1 MTTFVEPIR
10 RSFDRTVEQA
20 RPISIQPGTMPSA
33 EGSATISLGNT
44 VVLCAATVEERV
56 PKWITQRGR
65 GWVTAEYGMLPRATK
80 ERTRREAAEGKQGGR
95 TVEIQRL
102 IGRSLRAI
110 IELDKLGERQI
121 ILDCDVL
128 SADGGTRCASITGAY
143 VAMALA
149 IRKLIEQKKLREDPL
164 LGQVAAISAGVVKG
178 VPMLDLD
185 YSEDAGAD
193 VDFNVVMTDA
203 HAFVEI
209 QGTAEGQPFL
219 PATLTEILVLA
230 STGLDQLFAAQREAL
245 SRATS

>member
-1 MTTFVEPIR
+1 VTTYVEPIR
-10 RSFDRTVEQA
+10 RSFDRTIEQA
-20 RPISIQPGTMPSA
+20 RPISIQTGTMPSA
-33 EGSATISLGNT
+33 EGSATIALGNT
-44 VVLCAATVEERV
+44 IVLCAATVEERV
-56 PKWITQRGR
+56 PKWISQRGR

-80 ERTRREAAEGKQGGR
+80 ERTRREAVEGKQGGR

-110 IELDKLGERQI
+110 IDLDRLGERQI

-149 IRKLIEQKKLREDPL
+149 IRKLIEQKRLRDDPL
-164 LGQVAAISAGVVKG
+164 LGQVAAISAGVVKS

-209 QGTAEGQPFL
+209 QGTAEGQPFM
-219 PATLTEILVLA
+219 PATLDEILVLA
-230 STGLDQLFAAQREAL
+230 STGLDQLFAAQRQAL
-245 SRATS
+245 MSAS

>member
-1 MTTFVEPIR
+1 MTSFVEPIR
-10 RSFDRTVEQA
+10 RSFDRTVEQP
-20 RPISIQPGTMPSA
+20 RPIKIETGTMPAA

-44 VVLCAATVEERV
+44 VVLCAASVEERV

-65 GWVTAEYGMLPRATK
+65 GWVTAEYGMLPRATR

-110 IELDKLGERQI
+110 IDLDRLGERQI

-149 IRKLIEQKKLREDPL
+149 IRTLIKEKRLRDDPL
-164 LGQVAAISAGVVKG
+164 RGQVAAISAGVVKG

-203 HAFVEI
+203 HAFVEV
-209 QGTAEGQPFL
+209 QGTAEGQPFM
-219 PATLTEILVLA
+219 PATLDEILVLA
-230 STGLDQLFAAQREAL
+230 STGLDYLFAAQREAL
-245 SRATS
+245 ISAI

>member
-1 MTTFVEPIR
+1 VTTYVEPIR

-20 RPISIQPGTMPSA
+20 RPITIQTGTMPAA
-33 EGSATISLGNT
+33 EGSATIALGNT

-56 PKWITQRGR
+56 PKWISQRGR
-65 GWVTAEYGMLPRATK
+65 GWVTAEYGMLPRATR
-80 ERTRREAAEGKQGGR
+80 ERTRREAVEGKQGGR

-110 IELDKLGERQI
+110 IDLDRLGERQI

-149 IRKLIEQKKLREDPL
+149 IRKMIEQKRLRDDPL
-164 LGQVAAISAGVVKG
+164 RGQVAAISAGVVKG

-209 QGTAEGQPFL
+209 QGTAEGQPFM
-219 PATLTEILVLA
+219 PATLDEILVLA
-230 STGLDQLFAAQREAL
+230 STGLDQLFAAQRQAL
-245 SRATS
+245 MSAS

>member
-1 MTTFVEPIR
+1 MTTYVEPIR

-20 RPISIQPGTMPSA
+20 RPISIQTGTMPSA
-33 EGSATISLGNT
+33 EGSATIALGNT

-56 PKWITQRGR
+56 PKWISQRGR

-80 ERTRREAAEGKQGGR
+80 ERTRREAVEGKQGGR

-110 IELDKLGERQI
+110 IDLDRLGERQI

-149 IRKLIEQKKLREDPL
+149 IRKLIEQKRLRDDPL

-178 VPMLDLD
+178 IPMLDLD

-209 QGTAEGQPFL
+209 QGTAEGQPFM
-219 PATLTEILVLA
+219 PATLDEILVLA
-230 STGLDQLFAAQREAL
+230 STGLDQLFAAQRQAL
-245 SRATS
+245 MSAP

>member
-1 MTTFVEPIR
+1 VTTFVQPIR
-10 RSFDRTVEQA
+10 RSFDRTVEQP
-20 RPISIQPGTMPSA
+20 RPISIQTGTMPLA

-44 VVLCAATVEERV
+44 IVLCSASVEERT

-80 ERTRREAAEGKQGGR
+80 ERTQREAVQGKQGGR

-110 IELDKLGERQI
+110 VDMDKLGERQI
-121 ILDCDVL
+121 LIDCDVL

-149 IRKLIEQKKLREDPL
+149 IRKLINDKKLREDPL
-164 LGQVAAISAGVVKG
+164 IGQVAAISAGVVKG

-185 YSEDAGAD
+185 YSEDSAAD
-193 VDFNVVMTDA
+193 VDANIVMTDA

-209 QGTAEGQPFL
+209 QGTAEGAPFM
-219 PATLTEILVLA
+219 PATLDELLVLA
-230 STGLDQLFAAQREAL
+230 STGLDILFAAQRTAL
-245 SRATS
+245 QSA

>member
-1 MTTFVEPIR
+1 VTTYVQPIQ
-10 RSFDRTVEQA
+10 RSFDRTIEQL
-20 RPISIQPGTMPSA
+20 RPLAIQTGTMPAA

-44 VVLCAATVEERV
+44 VVLCSATVEERV
-56 PKWITQRGR
+56 PKWIAQRGR

-80 ERTRREAAEGKQGGR
+80 ERTQREAAAGRQGGR

-110 IELDKLGERQI
+110 VDLDRLGERQV

-143 VAMALA
+143 VALALA
-149 IRKLIEQKKLREDPL
+149 IRRLIREKRLRDDPL
-164 LGQVAAISAGVVKG
+164 RGQVAAVSAGVVKG

-203 HAFVEI
+203 HAFVEV

-219 PATLTEILVLA
+219 PATLDEILLLA
-230 STGLDQLFAAQREAL
+230 STGLDQLFAAQRTAL
-245 SRATS
+245 SSAQ

>member
-1 MTTFVEPIR
+1 VTTYVEPIR

-20 RPISIQPGTMPSA
+20 RPITIQTGTMPAA
-33 EGSATISLGNT
+33 EGSATIALGNT

-56 PKWITQRGR
+56 PKWISQRGR
-65 GWVTAEYGMLPRATK
+65 GWVTAEYGMLPRATR
-80 ERTRREAAEGKQGGR
+80 ERTRREAVEGKQGGR

-110 IELDKLGERQI
+110 IDLDRLGERQI

-149 IRKLIEQKKLREDPL
+149 IRKLIEQKRLRDDPL

-209 QGTAEGQPFL
+209 QGTAEGQPFM
-219 PATLTEILVLA
+219 PATLDEILVLA
-230 STGLDQLFAAQREAL
+230 STGLDQLFAAQRQAL
-245 SRATS
+245 MSAS

>member
-1 MTTFVEPIR
+1 VTTYVEPIR

-20 RPISIQPGTMPSA
+20 RPITIQTGTMPSA
-33 EGSATISLGNT
+33 EGSATIALGNT

-56 PKWITQRGR
+56 PKWISQRGR

-80 ERTRREAAEGKQGGR
+80 ERTRREAVEGKQGGR

-110 IELDKLGERQI
+110 IDLDRRGERQI

-149 IRKLIEQKKLREDPL
+149 IRKLIEQKRLRDDPL
-164 LGQVAAISAGVVKG
+164 RGQVAAISAGVVKG
-178 VPMLDLD
+178 IPMLDLD

-219 PATLTEILVLA
+219 PATLEEILVLA
-230 STGLDQLFAAQREAL
+230 STGLDQLFAAQRRAL
-245 SRATS
+245 MSAS

>member
-1 MTTFVEPIR
+1 
-10 RSFDRTVEQA
+10 
-20 RPISIQPGTMPSA
+20 MPLA

-44 VVLCAATVEERV
+44 IVLCSASVEERT

-80 ERTRREAAEGKQGGR
+80 ERTQREAVQGKQGGR

-110 IELDKLGERQI
+110 VDMDKLGERQI
-121 ILDCDVL
+121 LIDCDVL

-149 IRKLIEQKKLREDPL
+149 IRKLINDKKLREDPL
-164 LGQVAAISAGVVKG
+164 IGQVAAISAGVVKG

-185 YSEDAGAD
+185 YSEDSAAD
-193 VDFNVVMTDA
+193 VDANIVMTDA

-209 QGTAEGQPFL
+209 QGTAEGAPFM
-219 PATLTEILVLA
+219 PATLDELLVLA
-230 STGLDQLFAAQREAL
+230 STGLDILFAAQRTAL
-245 SRATS
+245 QSA

>member
-1 MTTFVEPIR
+1 VTTFVEPIR

-20 RPISIQPGTMPSA
+20 RPISIQSGTMPAA

-110 IELDKLGERQI
+110 IDLDKLGERQI

-149 IRKLIEQKKLREDPL
+149 IRKMIEQKRLRDDPL

-178 VPMLDLD
+178 IPMLDLD

-193 VDFNVVMTDA
+193 VDFNVIMTDA

-209 QGTAEGQPFL
+209 QGTAEGQPFM
-219 PATLTEILVLA
+219 PATLDEILVLA

-245 SRATS
+245 SRTTT